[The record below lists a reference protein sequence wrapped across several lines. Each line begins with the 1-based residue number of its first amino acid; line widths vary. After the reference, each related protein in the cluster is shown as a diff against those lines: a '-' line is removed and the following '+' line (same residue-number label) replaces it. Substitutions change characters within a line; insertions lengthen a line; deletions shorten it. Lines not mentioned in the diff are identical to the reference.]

1 MPVVVAILILPCKT
15 CPLTREYCCD
25 QSPSLSCDK
34 HDVPKMLDILFA
46 SFISNMEAAFCSVC
60 SHKPNRNLQYI
71 SVGAENAKRKEQ
83 ISIDLLTERNI
94 KRK

>member
-1 MPVVVAILILPCKT
+1 MI
-15 CPLTREYCCD
+15 
-25 QSPSLSCDK
+25 SPRLLAAT

-83 ISIDLLTERNI
+83 ISIENMSISRRDTQLSFWKEMYAAACRER
-94 KRK
+94 